1 MVTARDVDLA
11 LIQALETIALQ
22 CNENP
27 RRSGDWHV
35 VRDFNATNAA
45 KCEALCAAHVL
56 ADEGFRPDVYK
67 SFKALGRDALHRH
80 ESPREA
86 VVSSLKA
93 LRSEAQRPDGLNWLH
108 DYAWNEIGRSQRAR
122 LASMAI
128 SWVARLSLALDQPDV
143 SNWRGGVRAQW
154 SFPDRALRLEAT
166 IDAVTE
172 DGDLVLVAP
181 ASNAADAKAAY
192 AAVVFAAAN
201 RRIPEAVVLVDPSR
215 RTARTQEISGLLDD
229 GVRTAESAAR
239 AVIAASARTLSGL
252 SRSPSYFNC
261 RSCPG
266 LGVCSEGQGWL
277 DQPVTVRGGIRIA

>member
-11 LIQALETIALQ
+11 LIRALETIALQ

-45 KCEALCAAHVL
+45 RCEALCAAQLL

-80 ESPREA
+80 ESSRGA
-86 VVSSLKA
+86 VVLSLKA
-93 LRSEAQRPDGLNWLH
+93 LCHEAERPDRLNWLH
-108 DYAWNEIGRSQRAR
+108 DYAWKEIGKSQRAR

-128 SWVARLSLALDQPDV
+128 SWIARLSAALNQPDM
-143 SNWRGGVRAQW
+143 SNWRGGVRVEW
-154 SFPDRALRLEAT
+154 RFPDRGLRLEAT
-166 IDAVTE
+166 VDAVTE
-172 DGDLVLVAP
+172 DDNLVMVGP
-181 ASNAADAKAAY
+181 ATEAADAKAAY
-192 AAVVFAAAN
+192 AAVVFAAWK
-201 RRIPEAVVLVDPSR
+201 RRIPRTVILVDPSR
-215 RTARTQEISGLLDD
+215 RTARTRAISELLDD

-239 AVIAASARTLSGL
+239 AVIAASAGTQSGL
-252 SRSPSYFNC
+252 SRTPTYFNC

-266 LGVCSEGQGWL
+266 LGLCSEGQAWL
-277 DQPVTVRGGIRIA
+277 DQPVTVRGGMRVS

>member
-35 VRDFNATNAA
+35 VRDFNATNAS

-56 ADEGFRPDVYK
+56 ADEDFRPDVYK

-108 DYAWNEIGRSQRAR
+108 DYAWNEIGKSQRAR

-128 SWVARLSLALDQPDV
+128 SWIARLSAALEQPDI
-143 SNWRGGVRAQW
+143 STWRGGVRAQW
-154 SFPDRALRLEAT
+154 RFPERALRLEAT

-172 DGDLVLVAP
+172 DGNLVLVAP
-181 ASNAADAKAAY
+181 ATEAADAKAAY
-192 AAVVFAAAN
+192 VAVVFAAWK
-201 RRIPEAVVLVDPSR
+201 RRIPETVLLVDLSR
-215 RTARTQEISGLLDD
+215 RTARIRAMSELLDD

-239 AVIAASARTLSGL
+239 AAIAASAGTLSGL
-252 SRSPSYFNC
+252 SRTPTYFNC
-261 RSCPG
+261 QSCPG
-266 LGVCSEGQGWL
+266 LGLCSEGQAWL
-277 DQPVTVRGGIRIA
+277 DRPVTVRGGIRVT